1 MKISSKEVKEYAR
14 ACGMDMCGIA
24 SIDRFKTSPEGKHPY
39 DILPGCKSAIV
50 IGVRL
55 LEGVVE
61 AQFRNFEDH
70 NPLAQGIYGTYGYT
84 IAPNFHLL
92 FTIYA
97 IAQYIER
104 NTGETTTPVPC
115 GPFGNSIPLS
125 MRHAAVAAGLG
136 EFGWL
141 SIVLTPEFGPRNR
154 FGVILTQVELEPDPM
169 YSGPRLCGMEK
180 CQVCARVCP
189 THAISEIG
197 EKPSRV
203 VEMGGRRF
211 EYCQLDWSRCQVSA
225 HGLRKEFGGKED
237 WVTTENPTPRDIQN
251 AFAAMGP
258 NNDNLQH
265 YPTWHCGRCLAYCPV
280 GNWTGKYGK
289 KHLSSFKHSDVM
301 RGNNVAYRN
310 GGRCENE

>member
-1 MKISSKEVKEYAR
+1 MELTSQQIKEFAYSK
-14 ACGMDMCGIA
+14 GMDLCGIA
-24 SIDRFKTSPEGKHPY
+24 SMDRFAGSPEGKQPF

-70 NPLAQGIYGTYGYT
+70 NPHAQGIYGTYGYT

-104 NTGETTTPVPC
+104 TTGQTATPVPS

-125 MRHAAVAAGLG
+125 VRHAAVAAGLG
-136 EFGWL
+136 EFGWM

-154 FGVILTQVELEPDPM
+154 FGIILTQAELEPDPM
-169 YSGPRLCGMEK
+169 YQGPRLCGMEK
-180 CQVCARVCP
+180 CQVCAKVCP
-189 THAISEIG
+189 THAISKRG
-197 EKPSRV
+197 ESDPRV
-203 VEMGGRRF
+203 VEMGGQCY

-225 HGLRKEFGGKED
+225 HGLRKEFGGTND
-237 WVTTENPTPRDIQN
+237 WITTDSPTPQDIQN

-258 NNDNLQH
+258 HNDSLQH
-265 YPTWHCGRCLAYCPV
+265 YPTWHCGRCLAYCPA
-280 GNWTGKYGK
+280 GNWKAKYADKG
-289 KHLSSFKHSDVM
+289 LSSFKPF
-301 RGNNVAYRN
+301 
-310 GGRCENE
+310 

>member
-1 MKISSKEVKEYAR
+1 MGLTSQQIKDFAYEH
-14 ACGMDMCGIA
+14 GMDLCGIA
-24 SIDRFKTSPEGKHPY
+24 SMDRFEASPTGKHPY

-61 AQFRNFEDH
+61 AQFRNFEDN

-104 NTGETTTPVPC
+104 TTGETTTPVPC

-125 MRHAAVAAGLG
+125 VRHAAVAAGLG
-136 EFGWL
+136 EFGWM
-141 SIVLTPEFGPRNR
+141 SIVLTPQFGPRNR
-154 FGVILTQVELEPDPM
+154 FGVILTQAELEPDPM

-180 CQVCARVCP
+180 CQICAKICP
-189 THAISEIG
+189 MHAISRYG
-197 EKPSRV
+197 ECDPRTV
-203 VEMGGRRF
+203 DMGGHHY
-211 EYCQLDWSRCQVSA
+211 EYCQLDWSKCRVSA

-237 WVTTENPTPRDIQN
+237 LITTATPTPQDIEN

-258 NNDNLQH
+258 QNDTLQH

-280 GNWTGKYGK
+280 GNWKGKYGDK
-289 KHLSSFKHSDVM
+289 GLSNFSRARLDASQDPYH
-301 RGNNVAYRN
+301 G
-310 GGRCENE
+310 